1 MQLTEP
7 QREDYILVVDGSFPT
22 PGKRADGPSAGGHPV
37 SGAGL
42 VLAREAD
49 EVVVAACAASF
60 RTTSS
65 DNAEYEAIKRGHLW
79 APLGTVWSD
88 NAAAIRAANAIG
100 YEAVYIRPHMR
111 DPLHNLAHRLANV
124 GRKGEWD
131 KLDRVWLPGE
141 RWP

>member
-7 QREDYILVVDGSFPT
+7 QRQDYILVVDGSF
-22 PGKRADGPSAGGHPV
+22 SASA

-49 EVVVAACAASF
+49 EVVIAACAASF
-60 RTTSS
+60 KATSS
-65 DNAEYEAIKRGHLW
+65 DDAEYEAIRRGSLW
-79 APLGTVWSD
+79 APLGMVWSD
-88 NAAAIRAANAIG
+88 NAAAMRASNVVGIHAT
-100 YEAVYIRPHMR
+100 YIRPHMR

-124 GRKGEWD
+124 ARTGEWD